1 MENRWQDLVSP
12 IQDDQ
17 QLVEVAFDGLVAR
30 YGENGRFYHNLHH
43 IESVLDHIQPFLAQS
58 ENRAAIQFAAWFHD
72 VIYDAQRH
80 DNEAQSALFAQ
91 ESLAK
96 LGLQETEISEVE
108 RLIMLTYGHKTA
120 VSDKDGQI
128 LLDADLAIL
137 ASEPAKYDVY
147 AQAIRQEYAH
157 VPDMAYRV
165 GRTQVLKSLGKRPF
179 LYYLPEHHNWEPRAR
194 ENMQRELAALKV

>member
-1 MENRWQDLVSP
+1 MENRWQDLVSL

-17 QLVEVAFDGLVAR
+17 QLVEAAFDGLVAR

-43 IESVLDHIQPFLAQS
+43 IESVLDHIQPFLAHS
-58 ENRAAIQFAAWFHD
+58 ENRAALQFAAWFHD
-72 VIYDAQRH
+72 VIYDAPRH

-96 LGLQETEISEVE
+96 LGLQETEINEVE
-108 RLIMLTYGHKTA
+108 RLIMLTFGHKTA
-120 VSDKDGQI
+120 VSDKDGHI

-137 ASEPAKYDVY
+137 ASEPATYDDY

-157 VPDMAYRV
+157 VPDESYRV
-165 GRTQVLKSLGKRPF
+165 GRAQVLKSLGERPY
-179 LYYLPEHHNWEPRAR
+179 LYMLPEHQSWEAKAR
-194 ENMQRELAALKV
+194 GNIQREIAALMA